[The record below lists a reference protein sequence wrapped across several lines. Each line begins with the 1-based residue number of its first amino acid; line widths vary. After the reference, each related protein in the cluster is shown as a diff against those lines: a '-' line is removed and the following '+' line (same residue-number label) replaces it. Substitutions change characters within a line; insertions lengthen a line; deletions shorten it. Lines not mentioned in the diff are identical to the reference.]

1 VPPLTGAAWG
11 QLVQVQT
18 QINGRVGY
26 RTDLDLY
33 GLPELW
39 AVADRAGDCEDY
51 ALAKRRALLD
61 LGWPVEAL
69 RLAVCVDEQGGGHAV
84 LTVDTDQGVYVL
96 DNRAR
101 FVEPWAA
108 LPYRWIKRQAAGG
121 RDWVS
126 IEA

>member
-1 VPPLTGAAWG
+1 MRKLTSADWAD
-11 QLVQVQT
+11 LSAVQAE
-18 QINGRVGY
+18 INARVGY
-26 RTDLDLY
+26 RADIDLY

-39 AVADRAGDCEDY
+39 TVADREGDCEDY

-69 RLAVCVDEQGGGHAV
+69 RLAVCQDETGGGHAV
-84 LTVDTDQGVYVL
+84 LTVDTDRGVYVL